1 VTAILNKGVVTHEF
15 TITDEELKAA
25 LAREAMEAFGL
36 CDDKGKSLPGVTT
49 NVLHEGKRPYGHYAV
64 RITRD
69 LSKSGQPALPSPGK
83 VLP

>member
-1 VTAILNKGVVTHEF
+1 MMNIKTPLSEYGWKPE
-15 TITDEELKAA
+15 
-25 LAREAMEAFGL
+25 
-36 CDDKGKSLPGVTT
+36 CDDKGKPLPGVTT